1 MKLQSFRFRI
11 ALSSSV
17 LASIALIGFGVVSWW
32 LIYDAKVKRLD
43 AGIETQLIHAT
54 RPRSPEWDAYT
65 DSLPSLLGMNGETT
79 VALLVAQRDGNLIYK
94 SSQWQDGLD
103 ANSIWRSLPLPA
115 PDPGIIDF
123 ELEPPPRQNPL
134 EPPPPDRLNLFPLPE
149 SRPPFDRPPHDRPRQ
164 DLPPHNLPPFDRP
177 RHDRS
182 LFERPPSDSLHP
194 PQLPKAKLATQRT
207 STAIWRVGAIN
218 SPYSQAAI
226 AVNLQAIDGEMALI
240 RNIFLI
246 SIPVVLLLAA
256 SGAWVISRSILY
268 PIGRLTMAIGNVT
281 VQGLDRRVPYGA
293 TDIEFI
299 ELIFVFNQMLERLER
314 SFKQASR
321 FSGDA
326 AHELKTPLA
335 ILQGQLERALHQ
347 VESGSEV
354 QQTLSNLLDEVRRLN
369 EITRKLLLLSL
380 ADAGRMG
387 LHLVEVNMS
396 ALLSEIAEDME
407 LLAPHLDV
415 QMAIAPNLYIKGD
428 RDLLVQVL
436 QNLVG
441 NAIKYNL
448 AKGWLRLQAN
458 CQEKRVIVKIVNS
471 SQDISLSE
479 RDRIFE
485 RFHRGDST
493 QIQKIE
499 GSGLGLSLAREIA
512 RAHGGD
518 IKLDAAI
525 LGQTGFILS
534 LPVGDRD

>member
-1 MKLQSFRFRI
+1 MRI
-11 ALSSSV
+11 ALLSV
-17 LASIALIGFGVVSWW
+17 LLAGSALVGFSIASWL
-32 LIYDAKVKRLD
+32 LIYETKLARLD
-43 AGIETQLIHAT
+43 SEIKNQLLQKAVRPYWAT
-54 RPRSPEWDAYT
+54 NWQSYER
-65 DSLPSLLGMNGETT
+65 SLPSIFGATQQNSVT
-79 VALLVAQRDGNLIYK
+79 LLVTKIEGQTLYQSVNWPSALDLSSLLLPQSQLPSQLFPPPPEQR
-94 SSQWQDGLD
+94 
-103 ANSIWRSLPLPA
+103 RPP
-115 PDPGIIDF
+115 
-123 ELEPPPRQNPL
+123 ELEPPLPPLGMGRPPEEEPRFPPEQPL
-134 EPPPPDRLNLFPLPE
+134 EEPSINLNELG
-149 SRPPFDRPPHDRPRQ
+149 
-164 DLPPHNLPPFDRP
+164 
-177 RHDRS
+177 
-182 LFERPPSDSLHP
+182 
-194 PQLPKAKLATQRT
+194 KLVKIATK
-207 STAIWRVGAIN
+207 SSSHSNWRVGGIITP
-218 SPYSQAAI
+218 SFRMAI
-226 AVNLQAIDGEMALI
+226 AVSFSDIDGEMSAI
-240 RNIFLI
+240 RTIFLI
-246 SIPVVLLLAA
+246 FVPMVLILVAI
-256 SGAWVISRSILY
+256 GAWALSGSALQ
-268 PIGRLTMAIGNVT
+268 PIHEVTLTIRRVT
-281 VQGLDRRVPYGA
+281 AKGLDKRISTGE
-293 TDIEFI
+293 TDVEFA
-299 ELIFVFNQMLERLER
+299 ELIDVFNQMMGRLER

-335 ILQGQLERALHQ
+335 ILQGELERALHQ

-354 QQTLSNLLDEVRRLN
+354 QQTLSNLLDEVRRLS

-387 LHLVEVNMS
+387 LNLVEVNMS

-428 RDLLVQVL
+428 RDLLVQVV

-448 AKGWLRLQAN
+448 PKGWLRLQAN
-458 CQEKRVIVKIVNS
+458 CQGKRVIVKIVNS
-471 SQDISLSE
+471 SHDISLRE

>member
-11 ALSSSV
+11 ALSSAV
-17 LASIALIGFGVVSWW
+17 LASIALIGFSIVSWW

-43 AGIETQLIHAT
+43 AEIKNQLIQST
-54 RPRSPEWDAYT
+54 RPQSTQWDVYN
-65 DSLPSLLGMNGETT
+65 DSLPSVLGMNDGETT
-79 VALLVAQRDGNLIYK
+79 VALRVNDRDGNLLYR
-94 SSQWQDGLD
+94 SSQWEDGID
-103 ANSIWRSLPLPA
+103 ANSLWRSLPQPP
-115 PDPGIIDF
+115 PDRRRIPF
-123 ELEPPPRQNPL
+123 ELEPPPPPPPPY
-134 EPPPPDRLNLFPLPE
+134 PPPPDRPDSFSPRE
-149 SRPPFDRPPHDRPRQ
+149 RRPPRDRPPQFDRP
-164 DLPPHNLPPFDRP
+164 NF
-177 RHDRS
+177 
-182 LFERPPSDSLHP
+182 
-194 PQLPKAKLATQRT
+194 PQVFKAKLATQRT
-207 STAIWRVGAIN
+207 SRAVWRVGAIH
-218 SPYSQAAI
+218 SPQTQIAI
-226 AVNLQAIDGEMALI
+226 AVNLQAIDREMASI
-240 RNIFLI
+240 RNIFLF
-246 SIPVVLLLAA
+246 SIPVVLLLVAG
-256 SGAWVISRSILY
+256 GAWVISRSILY
-268 PIGRLTMAIGNVT
+268 PIGRLTMAIRNVT
-281 VQGLDRRVPYGA
+281 VQGLDRRVPVGS
-293 TDIEFI
+293 TDIEFV

-335 ILQGQLERALHQ
+335 ILQGELERALHQ

-354 QQTLSNLLDEVRRLN
+354 QQTLSKLLDEVCRLS

-387 LHLVEVNMS
+387 LNLVEVNMS

-415 QMAIAPNLYIKGD
+415 QMAIAPNLSIKGD

-436 QNLVG
+436 QNMVG

-448 AKGWLRLQAN
+448 PKGWLRLQAN
-458 CQEKRVIVKIVNS
+458 CQGKRVIVKIVNS
-471 SQDISLSE
+471 SHDISLRE

>member
-11 ALSSSV
+11 ALSSAV
-17 LASIALIGFGVVSWW
+17 LASIALIGFSIVSWW

-43 AGIETQLIHAT
+43 AEIKNQLIQST
-54 RPRSPEWDAYT
+54 RPQSTQWDVYN
-65 DSLPSLLGMNGETT
+65 DSLPSVLGMNDGETT
-79 VALLVAQRDGNLIYK
+79 VALLVTDRDGNLLYR
-94 SSQWQDGLD
+94 SSQWQDGID
-103 ANSIWRSLPLPA
+103 ANSLWRSLPQPP
-115 PDPGIIDF
+115 PDPARIPF
-123 ELEPPPRQNPL
+123 QL
-134 EPPPPDRLNLFPLPE
+134 EPPPPPYPPPPYPPPPDRPDSFSPRE
-149 SRPPFDRPPHDRPRQ
+149 RRPPRDRPPQFDRPDFHRV
-164 DLPPHNLPPFDRP
+164 F
-177 RHDRS
+177 
-182 LFERPPSDSLHP
+182 
-194 PQLPKAKLATQRT
+194 KAKLATQRT
-207 STAIWRVGAIN
+207 STAVWRVGAIH
-218 SPYSQAAI
+218 SPQTQIAI
-226 AVNLQAIDGEMALI
+226 AVNLQAIDREMASI
-240 RNIFLI
+240 GNIFLI
-246 SIPVVLLLAA
+246 SIPVVLLLVA

-268 PIGRLTMAIGNVT
+268 PIGRLTMAIRNVT
-281 VQGLDRRVPYGA
+281 VQGLDRRVPDGA
-293 TDIEFI
+293 TDIEFV

-335 ILQGQLERALHQ
+335 ILQGQIERALHQ

-354 QQTLSNLLDEVRRLN
+354 QQTLSNLLDEVRRLS
-369 EITRKLLLLSL
+369 EITRKLLLLSH

-387 LHLVEVNMS
+387 LHLVKVNMS
-396 ALLSEIAEDME
+396 DLLSEIAEDME
-407 LLAPHLDV
+407 LLAPHLEV

-448 AKGWLRLQAN
+448 PKGWLRLQAN
-458 CQEKRVIVKIVNS
+458 CQGKRVIVKIVNS
-471 SQDISLSE
+471 SQDISLRE

>member
-11 ALSSSV
+11 ALSSAV
-17 LASIALIGFGVVSWW
+17 LASIALIGFSIVSWW

-43 AGIETQLIHAT
+43 AEIKNQLIQST
-54 RPRSPEWDAYT
+54 RPQSTQWGAYS
-65 DSLPSLLGMNGETT
+65 DSLPSVLGMNDGETT
-79 VALLVAQRDGNLIYK
+79 AALLVTDRDGNLLYR
-94 SSQWQDGLD
+94 SSQWQDGID
-103 ANSIWRSLPLPA
+103 ANSLWRSLPQPP
-115 PDPGIIDF
+115 PDRRRIPF
-123 ELEPPPRQNPL
+123 ELEPPP
-134 EPPPPDRLNLFPLPE
+134 PPPPPPLPNPLAILAPLAPPHPDRPDSFSPRE
-149 SRPPFDRPPHDRPRQ
+149 RRPPRDRPPQFDRPDFPGV
-164 DLPPHNLPPFDRP
+164 F
-177 RHDRS
+177 
-182 LFERPPSDSLHP
+182 
-194 PQLPKAKLATQRT
+194 KAKLATQRT
-207 STAIWRVGAIN
+207 STAVWRVGAIH
-218 SPYSQAAI
+218 SPQTQIAI
-226 AVNLQAIDGEMALI
+226 AVNLQAIDREMASI
-240 RNIFLI
+240 GNIFLI
-246 SIPVVLLLAA
+246 SIPVVLLLVAG
-256 SGAWVISRSILY
+256 GAWVISRSILY
-268 PIGRLTMAIGNVT
+268 PIGRLTMAIRNVT
-281 VQGLDRRVPYGA
+281 VQGLDRRVPVGS
-293 TDIEFI
+293 TDIEFV

-335 ILQGQLERALHQ
+335 ILQGELERALHQ

-354 QQTLSNLLDEVRRLN
+354 QQTLSNLLDEVRRLS

-387 LHLVEVNMS
+387 LNLVEVNMS

-428 RDLLVQVL
+428 RDLLVQVV

-448 AKGWLRLQAN
+448 PKGWLRLQAN
-458 CQEKRVIVKIVNS
+458 CQGKRVIVKIVNS
-471 SQDISLSE
+471 SHDISLRE

>member
-11 ALSSSV
+11 ALSSAV
-17 LASIALIGFGVVSWW
+17 LASIALIGFSVVSWW

-43 AGIETQLIHAT
+43 AEIKNQLIQST
-54 RPRSPEWDAYT
+54 RPQSTQWDVYN
-65 DSLPSLLGMNGETT
+65 DSLPSVLGMNDGETT
-79 VALLVAQRDGNLIYK
+79 VALLVTDRDGNLLYR
-94 SSQWQDGLD
+94 SSQWQDGID
-103 ANSIWRSLPLPA
+103 ANSLWRSLPQPP
-115 PDPGIIDF
+115 PDPARIPF
-123 ELEPPPRQNPL
+123 QL
-134 EPPPPDRLNLFPLPE
+134 EPPPPPPLPYPPPPDRPDSFSPRE
-149 SRPPFDRPPHDRPRQ
+149 RRPPRDRPPQFDRPDFPRV
-164 DLPPHNLPPFDRP
+164 F
-177 RHDRS
+177 
-182 LFERPPSDSLHP
+182 
-194 PQLPKAKLATQRT
+194 KAKLATQRT
-207 STAIWRVGAIN
+207 STAVWRVGAIH
-218 SPYSQAAI
+218 SPQTQIAI
-226 AVNLQAIDGEMALI
+226 AVNLQAIDREMASI

-281 VQGLDRRVPYGA
+281 VQGLDRRVPVGS
-293 TDIEFI
+293 TDIEFV

-335 ILQGQLERALHQ
+335 ILQGELERALHQ

-354 QQTLSNLLDEVRRLN
+354 QQTLSNLLDEVRRLS

-387 LHLVEVNMS
+387 LHLVEVNLS

-448 AKGWLRLQAN
+448 PKGWLRLQAN
-458 CQEKRVIVKIVNS
+458 CQGKRVIVKIVNS

-525 LGQTGFILS
+525 LGQTAFTLS

>member
-1 MKLQSFRFRI
+1 MQSFRFRI
-11 ALSSSV
+11 TLLSAV
-17 LASIALIGFGVVSWW
+17 LASVALIGFSIVSWW

-43 AGIETQLIHAT
+43 AEIKNQLIQST
-54 RPRSPEWDAYT
+54 RPQSAQWDVYN
-65 DSLPSLLGMNGETT
+65 DSLPSVLGMNDGETT
-79 VALLVAQRDGNLIYK
+79 VGLLVTDRDGNLLYR
-94 SSQWQDGLD
+94 SSQWQDGID
-103 ANSIWRSLPLPA
+103 ANSLWRSLPQPP
-115 PDPGIIDF
+115 PDPARIPF
-123 ELEPPPRQNPL
+123 QL
-134 EPPPPDRLNLFPLPE
+134 EPPPPPHPPYPPDQPPPHQPPPHRPDSFSRRE
-149 SRPPFDRPPHDRPRQ
+149 RRPPRDRPPQFDRPDFPR
-164 DLPPHNLPPFDRP
+164 F
-177 RHDRS
+177 
-182 LFERPPSDSLHP
+182 F
-194 PQLPKAKLATQRT
+194 KAKLATQRT
-207 STAIWRVGAIN
+207 SRAVWRVGAIH
-218 SPYSQAAI
+218 SPQTQIAI
-226 AVNLQAIDGEMALI
+226 AVNLQAIDREMASI

-246 SIPVVLLLAA
+246 SIPVVLLLVA

-268 PIGRLTMAIGNVT
+268 PIGRLTMAIRNVT
-281 VQGLDRRVPYGA
+281 VQGLDRRVPDGS
-293 TDIEFI
+293 TDIEFV

-354 QQTLSNLLDEVRRLN
+354 QQTLSNLLDEVRRLS
-369 EITRKLLLLSL
+369 EITRKLLLLSH

-387 LHLVEVNMS
+387 LHLVKVNLS

-428 RDLLVQVL
+428 RDLLLQVL

-448 AKGWLRLQAN
+448 PKGWLRLQAN
-458 CQEKRVIVKIVNS
+458 CQGKRVIVKIVNS
-471 SQDISLSE
+471 SHDISLSE

-493 QIQKIE
+493 AIQKIE

-525 LGQTGFILS
+525 LGQTAFTLS
-534 LPVGDRD
+534 LTVGDRD

>member
-11 ALSSSV
+11 ALSSAV
-17 LASIALIGFGVVSWW
+17 LASIALIGFSIVSWW

-43 AGIETQLIHAT
+43 AEIKNQLIQST
-54 RPRSPEWDAYT
+54 RPQSTQWNVYN
-65 DSLPSLLGMNGETT
+65 DSLPSVLGMNDGETT
-79 VALLVAQRDGNLIYK
+79 VGLLVNDRDGNLLYR
-94 SSQWQDGLD
+94 SSQWEDGID
-103 ANSIWRSLPLPA
+103 ANSLWRSLPQPP
-115 PDPGIIDF
+115 PDRRRIPF
-123 ELEPPPRQNPL
+123 ELEPPPPPPPPY
-134 EPPPPDRLNLFPLPE
+134 PPPPDRPDSFSPRE
-149 SRPPFDRPPHDRPRQ
+149 RRPPRDRPPQFDRP
-164 DLPPHNLPPFDRP
+164 NF
-177 RHDRS
+177 
-182 LFERPPSDSLHP
+182 
-194 PQLPKAKLATQRT
+194 PQVFKAKLATQRT
-207 STAIWRVGAIN
+207 SRAVWRVGAIH
-218 SPYSQAAI
+218 SPQTQIAI
-226 AVNLQAIDGEMALI
+226 AVNLQAIDREMASI
-240 RNIFLI
+240 RNIFLF
-246 SIPVVLLLAA
+246 SIPVVLLLVAG
-256 SGAWVISRSILY
+256 GAWVISRSILY
-268 PIGRLTMAIGNVT
+268 PIGRLTMAIRNVT
-281 VQGLDRRVPYGA
+281 VQGLDRRVPVGS
-293 TDIEFI
+293 TDIEFV

-335 ILQGQLERALHQ
+335 ILQGELERALHQ

-354 QQTLSNLLDEVRRLN
+354 QQTMSKLLDEVCRLS

-387 LHLVEVNMS
+387 LNLVEVNLS

-415 QMAIAPNLYIKGD
+415 QMAIAPNLSIKGD

-436 QNLVG
+436 QNMVG

-448 AKGWLRLQAN
+448 PKGWLRLQAN
-458 CQEKRVIVKIVNS
+458 CQGKRVIVKIVNS
-471 SQDISLSE
+471 SHDISLRE

-485 RFHRGDST
+485 RFHRGDTT

>member
-1 MKLQSFRFRI
+1 VKLQSFRFRI
-11 ALSSSV
+11 ALSSAV
-17 LASIALIGFGVVSWW
+17 LASIALIGFSIVSWW

-43 AGIETQLIHAT
+43 AEIKNQLIQST
-54 RPRSPEWDAYT
+54 RPQSTQWGAYS
-65 DSLPSLLGMNGETT
+65 DSLPSVLGMNDGETT
-79 VALLVAQRDGNLIYK
+79 AALLVTDRDGNLLYR
-94 SSQWQDGLD
+94 SSQWQDGID
-103 ANSIWRSLPLPA
+103 ANSLWRSLPQPP
-115 PDPGIIDF
+115 PDRRRIPF
-123 ELEPPPRQNPL
+123 ELEPPP
-134 EPPPPDRLNLFPLPE
+134 PPPPPPLPNPLAILAPLAPPHPDRPDSFSPRE
-149 SRPPFDRPPHDRPRQ
+149 RRPPRDRPPQFDRPDFPGV
-164 DLPPHNLPPFDRP
+164 F
-177 RHDRS
+177 
-182 LFERPPSDSLHP
+182 
-194 PQLPKAKLATQRT
+194 KAKLATQRT
-207 STAIWRVGAIN
+207 STAVWRVGAIH
-218 SPYSQAAI
+218 SPQTQIAI
-226 AVNLQAIDGEMALI
+226 AVNLQAIDREMASI
-240 RNIFLI
+240 GNIFLI
-246 SIPVVLLLAA
+246 SIPVVLLLVAG
-256 SGAWVISRSILY
+256 GAWVISRSILY
-268 PIGRLTMAIGNVT
+268 PIGRLTMAIRNVT
-281 VQGLDRRVPYGA
+281 VQGLDRRVPVGS
-293 TDIEFI
+293 TDIEFV

-335 ILQGQLERALHQ
+335 ILQGELERALHQ

-354 QQTLSNLLDEVRRLN
+354 QQTLSNLLDEVRRLS

-387 LHLVEVNMS
+387 LNLVEVNMS

-428 RDLLVQVL
+428 RDLLVQVV

-448 AKGWLRLQAN
+448 PKGWLRLQAN
-458 CQEKRVIVKIVNS
+458 CQGKRVIVKIVNS
-471 SQDISLSE
+471 SHDISLRE

>member
-11 ALSSSV
+11 TLLSAV
-17 LASIALIGFGVVSWW
+17 LASVALIGFSIVSWW

-43 AGIETQLIHAT
+43 AEIKNQLIQST
-54 RPRSPEWDAYT
+54 RPQSTQWDVYS
-65 DSLPSLLGMNGETT
+65 DSLPSVLGMNDGETT
-79 VALLVAQRDGNLIYK
+79 AALLVTDRDGNLLYR

-103 ANSIWRSLPLPA
+103 ANSLWRSLPQPP
-115 PDPGIIDF
+115 PDPARIPF
-123 ELEPPPRQNPL
+123 QL
-134 EPPPPDRLNLFPLPE
+134 EPPPPPHPPDRPYPPPPDRPDSLSPRE
-149 SRPPFDRPPHDRPRQ
+149 RRPPRDRPPQFDRPNFPRV
-164 DLPPHNLPPFDRP
+164 F
-177 RHDRS
+177 
-182 LFERPPSDSLHP
+182 
-194 PQLPKAKLATQRT
+194 KAKLATQRT
-207 STAIWRVGAIN
+207 SRAVWRVGAIH
-218 SPYSQAAI
+218 SPQTQIAI
-226 AVNLQAIDGEMALI
+226 AVNLQAIDREMASI
-240 RNIFLI
+240 GNIFLF
-246 SIPVVLLLAA
+246 SIPVVLLFVAG
-256 SGAWVISRSILY
+256 GAWLISRSILY
-268 PIGRLTMAIGNVT
+268 PIGRLTMAIRNVT
-281 VQGLDRRVPYGA
+281 VQGLDRRVPDGS
-293 TDIEFI
+293 TDIEFV

-354 QQTLSNLLDEVRRLN
+354 QQTLSNLLDEVRRLSQ
-369 EITRKLLLLSL
+369 ITRKLLLLSL
-380 ADAGRMG
+380 ADAGRMN
-387 LHLVEVNMS
+387 LNSVEVNMS
-396 ALLSEIAEDME
+396 ALLSEISEDME

-448 AKGWLRLQAN
+448 PKGWLRLQAN
-458 CQEKRVIVKIVNS
+458 CQGKRVIVKIVNS
-471 SQDISLSE
+471 SQDISLRE

-518 IKLDAAI
+518 IQLDAAI

>member
-11 ALSSSV
+11 ALSSAV
-17 LASIALIGFGVVSWW
+17 LASIALIGFGVISWW

-43 AGIETQLIHAT
+43 AEIETQLLHAT

-65 DSLPSLLGMNGETT
+65 DSLPLLLGMNGETT
-79 VALLVAQRDGNLIYK
+79 VALFVTQIDGNLIYK
-94 SSQWQDGLD
+94 SSQWPDGLD
-103 ANSIWRSLPLPA
+103 ANSLWRSLPLP
-115 PDPGIIDF
+115 PPNPGRIDF
-123 ELEPPPRQNPL
+123 ELQPPPPPNPL
-134 EPPPPDRLNLFPLPE
+134 DPPPPDRNLFPPPE
-149 SRPPFDRPPHDRPRQ
+149 SRPPPDRPPPSDRP
-164 DLPPHNLPPFDRP
+164 P
-177 RHDRS
+177 
-182 LFERPPSDSLHP
+182 P
-194 PQLPKAKLATQRT
+194 PQPIKAKLATQHT

-218 SPYSQAAI
+218 SPDSQAAI
-226 AVNLQAIDGEMALI
+226 AVNLQAIDLEMTSI
-240 RNIFLI
+240 GNIFLI
-246 SIPVVLLLAA
+246 SIPIALLLVAG
-256 SGAWVISRSILY
+256 GAWLISRSILY
-268 PIGRLTMAIGNVT
+268 PIGRLTMAISNVT
-281 VQGLDRRVPYGA
+281 VQGLDRRVPLGS
-293 TDIEFI
+293 TDIEFV

-314 SFKQASR
+314 SFQQASR

-335 ILQGQLERALHQ
+335 ILQGEIERALHQ
-347 VESGSEV
+347 VESGSQV
-354 QQTLSNLLDEVRRLN
+354 QQTLSNLLDEVRRLS

-387 LHLVEVNMS
+387 LHLVEVNVS

-407 LLAPHLDV
+407 LLAPYLDV
-415 QMAIAPNLYIKGD
+415 QMQIAPKLFIQGD

-448 AKGWLRLQAN
+448 PKGWLRLQAE

-485 RFHRGDST
+485 RFHRGDSN
-493 QIQKIE
+493 QIQKIA

-518 IKLDAAI
+518 IQLEAAI
-525 LGQTGFILS
+525 LGQTAFILS
-534 LPVGDRD
+534 LPVGDRY

>member
-11 ALSSSV
+11 ALSSAV
-17 LASIALIGFGVVSWW
+17 LASIALIGFSIVSWW

-43 AGIETQLIHAT
+43 AEIKNQLIQST
-54 RPRSPEWDAYT
+54 RPQSTQWDVYN
-65 DSLPSLLGMNGETT
+65 DSLPSVLGMNDGETT
-79 VALLVAQRDGNLIYK
+79 VALLVTDRDGNLLYR
-94 SSQWQDGLD
+94 SSLWQDGID
-103 ANSIWRSLPLPA
+103 ANSLWRSLPQPP
-115 PDPGIIDF
+115 PDPARIPF
-123 ELEPPPRQNPL
+123 QL
-134 EPPPPDRLNLFPLPE
+134 EPPPPPPPPYPPPPDRPDLLSPRE
-149 SRPPFDRPPHDRPRQ
+149 RRPPRDRPPQFDRPHFPGV
-164 DLPPHNLPPFDRP
+164 F
-177 RHDRS
+177 
-182 LFERPPSDSLHP
+182 
-194 PQLPKAKLATQRT
+194 KAKLATQRT
-207 STAIWRVGAIN
+207 STAVWRVGAIH
-218 SPYSQAAI
+218 SPQTQIAI
-226 AVNLQAIDGEMALI
+226 AVNLQAIDREMASI
-240 RNIFLI
+240 GNIFLI
-246 SIPVVLLLAA
+246 SIPVVLLLVA
-256 SGAWVISRSILY
+256 SGAWVISRSMLY
-268 PIGRLTMAIGNVT
+268 PIGRLTMAIRNVT
-281 VQGLDRRVPYGA
+281 VQGLDRRVPVGS
-293 TDIEFI
+293 TDIEFV

-335 ILQGQLERALHQ
+335 ILQGELERALHH

-354 QQTLSNLLDEVRRLN
+354 QQTLSNLLDEVRRLS

-387 LHLVEVNMS
+387 LHLVEVNLS

-415 QMAIAPNLYIKGD
+415 QMAIAPNLYIQGD

-448 AKGWLRLQAN
+448 PKGWLRLQAN
-458 CQEKRVIVKIVNS
+458 CQGKRVIVKIVNS

-525 LGQTGFILS
+525 LGQTGFTLS

>member
-11 ALSSSV
+11 ALSSAV

-43 AGIETQLIHAT
+43 AEIETQLLHAT

-65 DSLPSLLGMNGETT
+65 DSLPLLLGMNGETT
-79 VALLVAQRDGNLIYK
+79 VGLIVTQIDGNLIYK

-103 ANSIWRSLPLPA
+103 ANSLWRSLPLPP
-115 PDPGIIDF
+115 PDPNRINF
-123 ELEPPPRQNPL
+123 ELEPPPPPNPPD
-134 EPPPPDRLNLFPLPE
+134 PPPPHRLNLFPPPE
-149 SRPPFDRPPHDRPRQ
+149 RRPPPDRPPRDRP
-164 DLPPHNLPPFDRP
+164 P
-177 RHDRS
+177 
-182 LFERPPSDSLHP
+182 P
-194 PQLPKAKLATQRT
+194 PQPIKAKLATQHT

-218 SPYSQAAI
+218 SRDTQAAI
-226 AVNLQAIDGEMALI
+226 AVNLQAIDLEMASI
-240 RNIFLI
+240 RNIFLF
-246 SIPVVLLLAA
+246 SIPVVLVLVAGGGWL
-256 SGAWVISRSILY
+256 ISRSILY
-268 PIGRLTMAIGNVT
+268 PIGRLTMAISNVT
-281 VQGLDRRVPYGA
+281 VQGLDRRVPLGS
-293 TDIEFI
+293 TDIEFV
-299 ELIFVFNQMLERLER
+299 ELIFVFNKMLERLER

-335 ILQGQLERALHQ
+335 ILQGQLELALHQ
-347 VESGSEV
+347 VESGSQV
-354 QQTLSNLLDEVRRLN
+354 QQTLSNLLDEVRRLS

-387 LHLVEVNMS
+387 LHLVEVNLS

-415 QMAIAPNLYIKGD
+415 EMEIAPNLYIKGD

-448 AKGWLRLQAN
+448 PNGWLRLQAQH
-458 CQEKRVIVKIVNS
+458 QEKRVIVKIVNS

-479 RDRIFE
+479 RELIFE
-485 RFHRGDST
+485 RFHRGDSS

-534 LPVGDRD
+534 LPL

>member
-11 ALSSSV
+11 ALSSAV
-17 LASIALIGFGVVSWW
+17 LASIALIGFSIVSWW

-43 AGIETQLIHAT
+43 AEIKNQLIQST
-54 RPRSPEWDAYT
+54 RPQSTQWGAYS
-65 DSLPSLLGMNGETT
+65 DSLPSVLGMNDGETT
-79 VALLVAQRDGNLIYK
+79 AALLVTDRDGNLLYR
-94 SSQWQDGLD
+94 SSQWQDGID
-103 ANSIWRSLPLPA
+103 ANSLWRSLPQ
-115 PDPGIIDF
+115 
-123 ELEPPPRQNPL
+123 PPPDRARIPFQL
-134 EPPPPDRLNLFPLPE
+134 EPPPPPYPPPPYPPPPDRPDSFSPRE
-149 SRPPFDRPPHDRPRQ
+149 RRPPRDRPPQFDRPDFPRV
-164 DLPPHNLPPFDRP
+164 F
-177 RHDRS
+177 
-182 LFERPPSDSLHP
+182 
-194 PQLPKAKLATQRT
+194 KAKLATQRT
-207 STAIWRVGAIN
+207 KKAVWRVGAIH
-218 SPYSQAAI
+218 SPQTQIAI
-226 AVNLQAIDGEMALI
+226 AVNLQAIDREMASI
-240 RNIFLI
+240 GNIFLI
-246 SIPVVLLLAA
+246 AIPVVLLLVAG
-256 SGAWVISRSILY
+256 GAWVISRSILY
-268 PIGRLTMAIGNVT
+268 PIGRLTMAIRNVT
-281 VQGLDRRVPYGA
+281 VQGLDRRVPDGA
-293 TDIEFI
+293 TDIEFV

-354 QQTLSNLLDEVRRLN
+354 QQTLSNLLDEVRRLS
-369 EITRKLLLLSL
+369 EITRKLLLLSH

-448 AKGWLRLQAN
+448 PEGWLRLQAN
-458 CQEKRVIVKIVNS
+458 CQGKRVIVKIVNS

-485 RFHRGDST
+485 RFHRGDS
-493 QIQKIE
+493 
-499 GSGLGLSLAREIA
+499 
-512 RAHGGD
+512 
-518 IKLDAAI
+518 
-525 LGQTGFILS
+525 
-534 LPVGDRD
+534 

>member
-11 ALSSSV
+11 TLFCAVLGSV
-17 LASIALIGFGVVSWW
+17 ALIGFSIVSWW
-32 LIYDAKVKRLD
+32 LIYEAKVKRLD
-43 AGIETQLIHAT
+43 AEIKNQLIQAT
-54 RPRSPEWDAYT
+54 RPQSTQWDNYAA
-65 DSLPSLLGMNGETT
+65 SLPLVLGMNGKAN
-79 VALLVAQRDGNLIYK
+79 VALLVNDRDGNLLYK
-94 SSQWQDGLD
+94 STQWQDEID
-103 ANSIWRSLPLPA
+103 ANSLWRALPQPP
-115 PDPGIIDF
+115 PDPVRMPF
-123 ELEPPPRQNPL
+123 ELEPPPPPNL
-134 EPPPPDRLNLFPLPE
+134 LDPPPRDRPE
-149 SRPPFDRPPHDRPRQ
+149 SFPPRERRPPRDRPPEFDRPDFPLVFQ
-164 DLPPHNLPPFDRP
+164 T
-177 RHDRS
+177 
-182 LFERPPSDSLHP
+182 
-194 PQLPKAKLATQRT
+194 QLATMRT
-207 STAIWRVGAIN
+207 NRKIWRVGAVH
-218 SPYSQAAI
+218 SPQTQIAI
-226 AVNLQAIDGEMALI
+226 AVSLKGIALEMASI
-240 RNIFLI
+240 SNVFLI
-246 SIPVVLLLAA
+246 SIPIVLLLVAG
-256 SGAWVISRSILY
+256 GAWVISRSILY
-268 PIGRLTMAIGNVT
+268 PIGRLTTAIRNVT
-281 VQGLDRRVPYGA
+281 VQGLDHRVPLGS

-335 ILQGQLERALHQ
+335 ILQGEIERALHQ
-347 VESGSEV
+347 VESGSQV
-354 QQTLSNLLDEVRRLN
+354 QQTLSNLLDEVRRLS

-387 LHLVEVNMS
+387 LHRVEVNVS

-415 QMAIAPNLYIKGD
+415 QMAIAPNLFIKCD

-448 AKGWLRLQAN
+448 PKGWLRLQAE
-458 CQEKRVIVKIVNS
+458 CQEKRVIVTIVNS
-471 SQDISLSE
+471 SQDISFGE

-493 QIQKIE
+493 QIQKIA

-518 IKLDAAI
+518 IQLEAAI

>member
-11 ALSSSV
+11 ALSSAV
-17 LASIALIGFGVVSWW
+17 LASIALIGFSIVSWW

-43 AGIETQLIHAT
+43 AEIKNQLIQST
-54 RPRSPEWDAYT
+54 RPQSTQWGAYS
-65 DSLPSLLGMNGETT
+65 DSLPSVLGMNDGETT
-79 VALLVAQRDGNLIYK
+79 AALLVTDRDGNLLYR
-94 SSQWQDGLD
+94 SSQWQDGID
-103 ANSIWRSLPLPA
+103 ANSLWLTLPQ
-115 PDPGIIDF
+115 
-123 ELEPPPRQNPL
+123 PPPDRPRIPFQL
-134 EPPPPDRLNLFPLPE
+134 EPPPPHYPLPPYPPPPDRPDSFSPRE
-149 SRPPFDRPPHDRPRQ
+149 RRPPRDRPPQFDRPDFPRV
-164 DLPPHNLPPFDRP
+164 F
-177 RHDRS
+177 
-182 LFERPPSDSLHP
+182 
-194 PQLPKAKLATQRT
+194 KAKLATQRT
-207 STAIWRVGAIN
+207 STAVWRVGAIH
-218 SPYSQAAI
+218 SPQTQIAI
-226 AVNLQAIDGEMALI
+226 AVNLQAIDREMASI
-240 RNIFLI
+240 RNIFLF
-246 SIPVVLLLAA
+246 SIPVVLLLVA
-256 SGAWVISRSILY
+256 SGAWVISRSMLY

-281 VQGLDRRVPYGA
+281 VQGLDRRVPVGS
-293 TDIEFI
+293 TDIEFV

-335 ILQGQLERALHQ
+335 ILQGEIERALHQ

-354 QQTLSNLLDEVRRLN
+354 QQTLSNLLDEVRRLS

-448 AKGWLRLQAN
+448 PEGWLRLQAN
-458 CQEKRVIVKIVNS
+458 CQGKRVIVKIVNS

>member
-1 MKLQSFRFRI
+1 MQSFRFRI
-11 ALSSSV
+11 ALSSAV
-17 LASIALIGFGVVSWW
+17 LASIALIGFSIVSWW

-43 AGIETQLIHAT
+43 AEIKNQLIQST
-54 RPRSPEWDAYT
+54 RPQSTQWDVYN
-65 DSLPSLLGMNGETT
+65 DSLPSVLGMNDGETT
-79 VALLVAQRDGNLIYK
+79 VALLVTDRDGNLLYR
-94 SSQWQDGLD
+94 SSQWQDGID
-103 ANSIWRSLPLPA
+103 ANSLWRALPQPP
-115 PDPGIIDF
+115 PDPTRIPF
-123 ELEPPPRQNPL
+123 QL
-134 EPPPPDRLNLFPLPE
+134 EPPPPPPPPYPPPPDRQPPDRPDSFSPRE
-149 SRPPFDRPPHDRPRQ
+149 RRPPRDRPPQFDRPDFPGV
-164 DLPPHNLPPFDRP
+164 F
-177 RHDRS
+177 
-182 LFERPPSDSLHP
+182 
-194 PQLPKAKLATQRT
+194 KAKLATQRT
-207 STAIWRVGAIN
+207 RMAVWRVGAIH
-218 SPYSQAAI
+218 SPQTQIAI
-226 AVNLQAIDGEMALI
+226 AVNLQAIDREMASI

-246 SIPVVLLLAA
+246 SIPLVLLLVAG
-256 SGAWVISRSILY
+256 GAWVISRSILY
-268 PIGRLTMAIGNVT
+268 PIGRLTMAIRNVT
-281 VQGLDRRVPYGA
+281 VQGLDRRVPVGS
-293 TDIEFI
+293 TDIEFV

-335 ILQGQLERALHQ
+335 ILQGELERALHQ

-354 QQTLSNLLDEVRRLN
+354 QQTLSNLLDEVRRLS

-415 QMAIAPNLYIKGD
+415 QMTIAPNLYIKGD
-428 RDLLVQVL
+428 RDLLVQVV

-448 AKGWLRLQAN
+448 PEGWLRLQAN
-458 CQEKRVIVKIVNS
+458 CQGKRVIVKIVNS

-534 LPVGDRD
+534 LPVGDRH

>member
-1 MKLQSFRFRI
+1 
-11 ALSSSV
+11 
-17 LASIALIGFGVVSWW
+17 
-32 LIYDAKVKRLD
+32 
-43 AGIETQLIHAT
+43 
-54 RPRSPEWDAYT
+54 
-65 DSLPSLLGMNGETT
+65 
-79 VALLVAQRDGNLIYK
+79 
-94 SSQWQDGLD
+94 
-103 ANSIWRSLPLPA
+103 
-115 PDPGIIDF
+115 
-123 ELEPPPRQNPL
+123 
-134 EPPPPDRLNLFPLPE
+134 
-149 SRPPFDRPPHDRPRQ
+149 
-164 DLPPHNLPPFDRP
+164 
-177 RHDRS
+177 
-182 LFERPPSDSLHP
+182 
-194 PQLPKAKLATQRT
+194 
-207 STAIWRVGAIN
+207 VGAIH
-218 SPYSQAAI
+218 SPQTQIAI
-226 AVNLQAIDGEMALI
+226 AVNLQAIDREMASI
-240 RNIFLI
+240 GNIFLF
-246 SIPVVLLLAA
+246 SIPVVLLFVAG
-256 SGAWVISRSILY
+256 GAWLISRSILY
-268 PIGRLTMAIGNVT
+268 PIGRLTIAIRNVT
-281 VQGLDRRVPYGA
+281 VQGLDRRVPDGA
-293 TDIEFI
+293 TDIEFV

-354 QQTLSNLLDEVRRLN
+354 QQTLSNLLDEVRRLS
-369 EITRKLLLLSL
+369 EITRKLLLLSH

-448 AKGWLRLQAN
+448 PKGWLRLQAN
-458 CQEKRVIVKIVNS
+458 CQGKRVIVKIVNS
-471 SQDISLSE
+471 SHDISLRE

>member
-11 ALSSSV
+11 ALSSAV
-17 LASIALIGFGVVSWW
+17 LASIALIGFSIVSWW

-43 AGIETQLIHAT
+43 AEIKNQLIQST
-54 RPRSPEWDAYT
+54 RPQSTQWDVYN
-65 DSLPSLLGMNGETT
+65 DSLPSVLGMNDGETT
-79 VALLVAQRDGNLIYK
+79 VALLVTDRDGNLLYR
-94 SSQWQDGLD
+94 SSLWQDGID
-103 ANSIWRSLPLPA
+103 ANSLWRSLPQPP
-115 PDPGIIDF
+115 PDPARIPF
-123 ELEPPPRQNPL
+123 QL
-134 EPPPPDRLNLFPLPE
+134 EPPPPPPPPYPPPPDRPDLLSPRE
-149 SRPPFDRPPHDRPRQ
+149 RRPPRDRPPQFDRPHFPGV
-164 DLPPHNLPPFDRP
+164 F
-177 RHDRS
+177 
-182 LFERPPSDSLHP
+182 
-194 PQLPKAKLATQRT
+194 KAKLATQRT
-207 STAIWRVGAIN
+207 STAVWRVGAIH
-218 SPYSQAAI
+218 SPQTQIAI
-226 AVNLQAIDGEMALI
+226 AVNLQAIDREMASI
-240 RNIFLI
+240 GNIFLI
-246 SIPVVLLLAA
+246 SIPVVLLLVA
-256 SGAWVISRSILY
+256 SGAWVISRSMLY
-268 PIGRLTMAIGNVT
+268 PIGRLTMAIRNVT
-281 VQGLDRRVPYGA
+281 VQGLDRRVPVGS
-293 TDIEFI
+293 TDIEFV

-347 VESGSEV
+347 VESGSEA
-354 QQTLSNLLDEVRRLN
+354 QQTLSNLLDEVRRLS

-387 LHLVEVNMS
+387 LHLVEVNLS

-415 QMAIAPNLYIKGD
+415 QMAIAPNLYIQGD

-448 AKGWLRLQAN
+448 PKGWLRLQAN
-458 CQEKRVIVKIVNS
+458 CQGKRVIVKIVNS

-525 LGQTGFILS
+525 LGQTGFTLS

>member
-11 ALSSSV
+11 TLFSAV
-17 LASIALIGFGVVSWW
+17 LASIALMGFSIVSWW

-43 AGIETQLIHAT
+43 AEIKNQLIQST
-54 RPRSPEWDAYT
+54 RPQSTQWETYT
-65 DSLPSLLGMNGETT
+65 DSLPSVLGMNGATT
-79 VALLVAQRDGNLIYK
+79 VALLVNDRDGNLLYR
-94 SSQWQDGLD
+94 SRQWQDGLD
-103 ANSIWRSLPLPA
+103 ANSLWRSLPQPP
-115 PDPGIIDF
+115 PDPDRIPF
-123 ELEPPPRQNPL
+123 ELEPPPPPHPPYPL
-134 EPPPPDRLNLFPLPE
+134 SPIAPLDPPHPDRPNSFSPRE
-149 SRPPFDRPPHDRPRQ
+149 RRPPRDRHPQPDRPNSFSPRERRPPRDRP
-164 DLPPHNLPPFDRP
+164 DF
-177 RHDRS
+177 
-182 LFERPPSDSLHP
+182 
-194 PQLPKAKLATQRT
+194 PQVFQAKLATRR
-207 STAIWRVGAIN
+207 SRKAVWRVGAIH
-218 SPYSQAAI
+218 SPQTQVAI
-226 AVNLQAIDGEMALI
+226 AVNLQAIDLEMASI
-240 RNIFLI
+240 GNIFLI
-246 SIPVVLLLAA
+246 SIPVVLVLVAG
-256 SGAWVISRSILY
+256 GAWVISRSILY
-268 PIGRLTMAIGNVT
+268 PIGRLTTAIRNVT
-281 VQGLDRRVPYGA
+281 VQGLDHRVPIGS
-293 TDIEFI
+293 TDIEFL

-314 SFKQASR
+314 SFQQASR

-347 VESGSEV
+347 SEPGSEI
-354 QQTLSNLLDEVRRLN
+354 QQTVSNLLDEVRRLT

-380 ADAGRMG
+380 ADAGRMS
-387 LHLVEVNMS
+387 LNWVEVNMS
-396 ALLSEIAEDME
+396 ALLAEIAEDME
-407 LLAPHLDV
+407 LLAPDLEV
-415 QMAIAPNLYIKGD
+415 QMAISPNLFIKGD

-448 AKGWLRLQAN
+448 PQGWLKLQAK
-458 CQEKRVIVKIVNS
+458 CQGKRVIVKIVNS

-479 RDRIFE
+479 GDRIFD

-493 QIQKIE
+493 QTQKIE

>member
-11 ALSSSV
+11 ALSSAV
-17 LASIALIGFGVVSWW
+17 LASIALIGFSIVSWW

-43 AGIETQLIHAT
+43 AEIKNQLIQST
-54 RPRSPEWDAYT
+54 RPQSTQWDVYS
-65 DSLPSLLGMNGETT
+65 DSLPSVLGMNDGETT
-79 VALLVAQRDGNLIYK
+79 AALLVTDRDGNLLYR

-103 ANSIWRSLPLPA
+103 ANSLWRSLPQPP
-115 PDPGIIDF
+115 PDPARIPF
-123 ELEPPPRQNPL
+123 QL
-134 EPPPPDRLNLFPLPE
+134 EPPPPPPPPYPPPPDRPDSFSPRE
-149 SRPPFDRPPHDRPRQ
+149 RRPPRDPPPQFDRPDFPRV
-164 DLPPHNLPPFDRP
+164 F
-177 RHDRS
+177 
-182 LFERPPSDSLHP
+182 
-194 PQLPKAKLATQRT
+194 KAKLATQRT
-207 STAIWRVGAIN
+207 STAVWRVGAIH
-218 SPYSQAAI
+218 SPQTQIAI
-226 AVNLQAIDGEMALI
+226 AVNLQAIDREMASI

-246 SIPVVLLLAA
+246 SIPVVLLLVA
-256 SGAWVISRSILY
+256 SGAWVISRSILS
-268 PIGRLTMAIGNVT
+268 PIGRLTMAIRNVT
-281 VQGLDRRVPYGA
+281 VQGLDRRVPDGS
-293 TDIEFI
+293 TDIEFV

-347 VESGSEV
+347 VESGSDV
-354 QQTLSNLLDEVRRLN
+354 QQTLSKLLDEVRRLS

-448 AKGWLRLQAN
+448 PKGWLRLQAN
-458 CQEKRVIVKIVNS
+458 CQGKRVIVKIVNS
-471 SQDISLSE
+471 SQDISLRE

-493 QIQKIE
+493 QTKKIE

-518 IKLDAAI
+518 IQLDAAI

>member
-1 MKLQSFRFRI
+1 VKLQSFRFRI
-11 ALSSSV
+11 ALSSAV
-17 LASIALIGFGVVSWW
+17 LASIALIGFSIVSWW

-43 AGIETQLIHAT
+43 AEIKNQLIQST
-54 RPRSPEWDAYT
+54 RPQSTQWDVYN
-65 DSLPSLLGMNGETT
+65 DSLPSVLGMNDGETT
-79 VALLVAQRDGNLIYK
+79 VGLLVTDRDGNLLYR
-94 SSQWQDGLD
+94 SSQWQDGID
-103 ANSIWRSLPLPA
+103 ANSLWRSLPQPP
-115 PDPGIIDF
+115 PDPRRIPF
-123 ELEPPPRQNPL
+123 ELEPPPPPHPPDRPY
-134 EPPPPDRLNLFPLPE
+134 PPPPHRIDSFSPIER
-149 SRPPFDRPPHDRPRQ
+149 RPPRDRPPQFDRP
-164 DLPPHNLPPFDRP
+164 NF
-177 RHDRS
+177 
-182 LFERPPSDSLHP
+182 
-194 PQLPKAKLATQRT
+194 PQVFKAKLATQRT
-207 STAIWRVGAIN
+207 IKAVWRVGAIH
-218 SPYSQAAI
+218 SPQTQIAI
-226 AVNLQAIDGEMALI
+226 AVNLQAIDREMASI
-240 RNIFLI
+240 GNIFLF
-246 SIPVVLLLAA
+246 SIPVVLLLVAG
-256 SGAWVISRSILY
+256 GAWVISRSILY
-268 PIGRLTMAIGNVT
+268 PIGRLTMAIRNVT
-281 VQGLDRRVPYGA
+281 VQGLDRRVPLGS
-293 TDIEFI
+293 TDIEFV

-354 QQTLSNLLDEVRRLN
+354 QQTLSNLLDEVRRLS

-448 AKGWLRLQAN
+448 PKGWLRLQAN
-458 CQEKRVIVKIVNS
+458 CQGKRVVVKIVNS
-471 SQDISLSE
+471 SHDISLRE

-534 LPVGDRD
+534 LPVG